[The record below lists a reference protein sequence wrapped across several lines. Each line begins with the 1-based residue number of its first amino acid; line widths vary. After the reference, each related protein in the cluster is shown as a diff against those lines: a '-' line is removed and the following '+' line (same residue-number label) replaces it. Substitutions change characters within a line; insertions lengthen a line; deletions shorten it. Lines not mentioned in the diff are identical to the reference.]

1 MITREELLKNP
12 DYWFEAAQNDLFA
25 KVKQYLD
32 EEKITQTELAKRLNV
47 SKGYISQIMNGNAN
61 FTLKKLVDFF
71 ISIGKV
77 PQVKY
82 YDFKEVLEKDN
93 TKQESLKSKLVDGI
107 VISNRFKN
115 YSSNA
120 ITKEDPKRH
129 LTKLPFEFNLEMDES
144 AA

>member
-1 MITREELLKNP
+1 MITREELLKSP

-25 KVKQYLD
+25 EVKQYLD
-32 EEKITQTELAKRLNV
+32 KENITQSELAERLNV

-82 YDFKEVLEKDN
+82 FDFIEVLENDN
-93 TKQESLKSKLVDGI
+93 TKRESLKSNLVEGI

-115 YSSNA
+115 LSSSTV
-120 ITKEDPKRH
+120 IKEDPQKH
-129 LTKLPFEFNLEMDES
+129 LTKLPFEFNLEMNES